1 MKTQVMT
8 FKINKSYEH
17 WEKNFD
23 SHREI
28 QAAAGMTPLYRGRSE
43 DDPQKVCIVVRM
55 ADEEKAANFME
66 ENKDAIL
73 ESGAPGV
80 STNFGVMVDSKNE
93 ADSDQKQNEEWA
105 LVYTSV
111 GPNSVESLRTSVEET
126 ISSLGIDNYAFYTLP
141 IPRALTYLGG

>member
-1 MKTQVMT
+1 MIQIARHANKSIYVRKRILIHIYWLKP

-73 ESGAPGV
+73 ESGHILE
-80 STNFGVMVDSKNE
+80 TTE
-93 ADSDQKQNEEWA
+93 RT
-105 LVYTSV
+105 VYI
-111 GPNSVESLRTSVEET
+111 G
-126 ISSLGIDNYAFYTLP
+126 
-141 IPRALTYLGG
+141 

>member
-43 DDPQKVCIVVRM
+43 DDPQKVCIVVQV
-55 ADEEKAANFME
+55 ADEAKSTKFME
-66 ENKDAIL
+66 ENVEAIL
-73 ESGAPGV
+73 ESGHVMDSTEV
-80 STNFGVMVDSKNE
+80 SV
-93 ADSDQKQNEEWA
+93 
-105 LVYTSV
+105 
-111 GPNSVESLRTSVEET
+111 
-126 ISSLGIDNYAFYTLP
+126 
-141 IPRALTYLGG
+141 YLG

>member
-1 MKTQVMT
+1 MFELNLLIKKERGKMKTQVMT

-73 ESGAPGV
+73 ESGHILETTERTVYIGWI
-80 STNFGVMVDSKNE
+80 TE
-93 ADSDQKQNEEWA
+93 II
-105 LVYTSV
+105 LVCYFMIKKLM
-111 GPNSVESLRTSVEET
+111 GFNL
-126 ISSLGIDNYAFYTLP
+126 
-141 IPRALTYLGG
+141 

>member
-28 QAAAGMTPLYRGRSE
+28 QATAGMTPLYRGRSE

-73 ESGAPGV
+73 ESGHILE
-80 STNFGVMVDSKNE
+80 TTE
-93 ADSDQKQNEEWA
+93 RT
-105 LVYTSV
+105 VYI
-111 GPNSVESLRTSVEET
+111 G
-126 ISSLGIDNYAFYTLP
+126 
-141 IPRALTYLGG
+141 

>member
-73 ESGAPGV
+73 ESGHILETTERTV
-80 STNFGVMVDSKNE
+80 YIELITKII
-93 ADSDQKQNEEWA
+93 
-105 LVYTSV
+105 LVCYF
-111 GPNSVESLRTSVEET
+111 
-126 ISSLGIDNYAFYTLP
+126 IIKK
-141 IPRALTYLGG
+141 